1 MKTMLVTETA
11 PKNGVVDALVSPL
24 AELFSSVLE
33 EPVNVR
39 QTLCILHVML
49 AGFVAVFS
57 MAVPLLLR
65 ALAIAWLWAAL
76 LQCKRAGLGQDW

>member
-1 MKTMLVTETA
+1 MKTMLVTESA
-11 PKNGVVDALVSPL
+11 PKNGVVDALVSPV

-33 EPVNVR
+33 EPINVR

-57 MAVPLLLR
+57 IAVPLLFR
-65 ALAIAWLWAAL
+65 ALAVAWLWVAL
-76 LQCKRAGLGQDW
+76 LQCKRVGLGKDC

>member
-1 MKTMLVTETA
+1 MKTMLVTEAT
-11 PKNGVVDALVSPL
+11 PKNGVVDAFISPV

-33 EPVNVR
+33 EPVSVR

-57 MAVPLLLR
+57 IAVPLLFR

-76 LQCKRAGLGQDW
+76 IQCKRAGLGHD